1 MVRESIVFSRLSIFW
16 RSALGYLTVIV
27 LVVGVN
33 LYILNQ
39 LRVLTELGAELVTHH
54 FPAVETA
61 KRLIASLYAQLK
73 SDKQYLVLRDTA
85 LLKEF
90 LEEAENFRKTL
101 AALQKQEDSLETRE
115 LLKRADQLHEEFH
128 TLFLSEGVEQIER
141 SDASMVPYE
150 NRRDELVDAMT
161 EIINAYI
168 TLQESSVGGILR
180 DSHIRSVQAEELAR
194 QLMVMALL
202 LGLGLAGV
210 ASYSILRPLRRVQ
223 GQIRRIG
230 QGQFGRTLP
239 VAVPQELRELVN
251 TVNWMGEKLQKLDQ
265 MKSEFLANIS
275 HELRT
280 PLTSIREGTQLLQD
294 GIPGPLT
301 QDQRATLTI
310 LLESSQRLNQLIGN
324 LLDLSR
330 MEADMLA
337 YHFTP
342 TDLNRLSLR
351 SVEKMKFLADRK
363 HIQILTELAPDR
375 ARVQEVDAPRIE
387 QVLENLL
394 SNAIK
399 FSPEGAT
406 ITVHSSAEDGMN
418 EFHVAVTDTGPGIP
432 PEDLPHIFD
441 RFYQGR
447 TQAGRSYVGSGIGL
461 ALAKRVVEAH
471 GGKIWAKSELGK
483 GTSVHFT
490 VPSQKPRR

>member
-1 MVRESIVFSRLSIFW
+1 MLSRLSIFW

-39 LRVLTELGAELVTHH
+39 LRVLTELGSELVTHH

-61 KRLIASLYAQLK
+61 KRLIASLYSQLK
-73 SDKQYLVLRDTA
+73 SDKQYLVLRDTV

-101 AALQKQEDSLETRE
+101 SALQKEEEPVESRD
-115 LLKRADQLHEEFH
+115 LLQRVNQLHEEFH
-128 TLFLSEGVEQIER
+128 TLFLSEGVEQIEH
-141 SDASMVPYE
+141 SATTIASYE
-150 NRRDELVDAMT
+150 SRRDTLVDAMT
-161 EIINAYI
+161 ETINAYI
-168 TLQESSVGGILR
+168 TLQESSIGGILR
-180 DSHIRSVQAEELAR
+180 DSHVRSVQAEEIAR
-194 QLMVMALL
+194 QLMIMALL

-223 GQIRRIG
+223 EQIRRIG
-230 QGQFGRTLP
+230 KGQFGRTVH

-280 PLTSIREGTQLLQD
+280 PLTSIQEGTQLLQD

-301 QDQRATLTI
+301 RDQRETLTI

-337 YHFTP
+337 YQFSS
-342 TDLNRLSLR
+342 TDLNRLALR
-351 SVEKMKFLADRK
+351 SLEKMKFLADRK

-375 ARVQEVDAPRIE
+375 ARIQEVDGPRIE

-406 ITVHSSAEDGMN
+406 ISIHTSTVEGSKN
-418 EFHVAVTDTGPGIP
+418 FHVAVNDTGPGIP

-447 TQAGRSYVGSGIGL
+447 TQEGQSYVGSGIGL

-471 GGKIWAKSELGK
+471 GGKIWANSELGK

-490 VPSQKPRR
+490 VSHRRNSKSTS